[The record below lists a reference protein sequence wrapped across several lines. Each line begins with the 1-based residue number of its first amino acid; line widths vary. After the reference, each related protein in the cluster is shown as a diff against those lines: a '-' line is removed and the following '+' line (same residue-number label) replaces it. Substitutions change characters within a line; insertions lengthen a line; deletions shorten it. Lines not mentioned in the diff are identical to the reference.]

1 MVFTKLCTDILKV
14 GSINAIALVIVLV
27 NSSKL
32 RQSFHVFDR
41 KMFSKHNDASFW
53 STITWML
60 TRIVLLQKAYLII

>member
-1 MVFTKLCTDILKV
+1 MVFAKLRTDILKV
-14 GSINAIALVIVLV
+14 GCIDALVLVLV